1 MERIQAT
8 KIEKMGVKF
17 ILNKVNQGKYD
28 LIFEILLKSDKMLLN
43 FGNGKP

>member
-17 ILNKVNQGKYD
+17 ILNKVNQGKCD
-28 LIFEILLKSDKMLLN
+28 LIFEIHLNSDRMLLS